1 MYGYL
6 LFYTGLS
13 SNTSLFILFAQTG
26 KFLAMGGLF
35 QLTPLVSFGISPSLR
50 AFAIDVVVAVIVSPN
65 LFEEM
70 SFTSLVLET
79 KIWC

>member
-1 MYGYL
+1 MDIYSFTLGYHPIQVYLFCL
-6 LFYTGLS
+6 L
-13 SNTSLFILFAQTG
+13 
-26 KFLAMGGLF
+26 KLF

-50 AFAIDVVVAVIVSPN
+50 AFAIDVVVAVIISPN